1 MKKSFYTALYL
12 LFGTLIITSIVYLPS
27 TLEKK
32 EAERVHL
39 SDDVSAV
46 LPKMNKAVDYR
57 ATTNEGRQ
65 EFLFNMLKDPVS
77 QEIPRGIRS
86 RELNFGQ
93 ELAKELAPKA
103 KTISDMAWSEIG
115 PYDVG
120 GRTRGLAIDQRN
132 SNILLAGGASGGIW
146 KSTDGGKS
154 WTLKS
159 NPGENLGVT
168 DIVQHPNSPNTWYY
182 STGEYYS
189 STDARGGGGGTYYGS
204 GIYKSTDNGE
214 SWNVIAS
221 TEDSDNSFNSPFD
234 FISSIEINP
243 TTGSIFFT
251 SNAFGIFRTT
261 DDFNTYSLVL
271 GGVNEHRYADI
282 EITSTGKLYGIIS
295 SGFSSSEGNSSPG
308 VYVSTDDG
316 TNWQDI
322 TPEDFPTT
330 HYRSEIGVA
339 PSFED
344 LFYLLTDTGGGANG
358 LSFYLFVTSDLN
370 YVSAI
375 NRSENIPNFGGS
387 VGDLNPQGGYNLVC
401 VVSPENHNIVFIG
414 GTNLFRSKNGFG
426 SPVNSSNDPNIW
438 VGGYAYANNVSGYK
452 NHHPDQH
459 NLVFD
464 PNNPKR
470 AFSAQD
476 GGISVTS
483 DITTTPVS
491 WSLREDGYNVTQFY
505 TVSVHPDSDDK
516 RIIGGTQDNGSPYF
530 RYNTSGNHSASSD
543 VSSGDG
549 SFAYMGKNYFLTS
562 SQRGRAI
569 RYNYNST
576 GDPTN
581 WSYVSPSEANG
592 QLFIHPFAVDPTNEN
607 YVAYP
612 SGNHIFLNKEM
623 TTIARNTGEENMNG
637 WTRLR
642 HVSVGSGHTIT
653 ALSYSKNKPSTR
665 LYLGGSSDTEKP
677 KILRMDDMDDDSTF
691 TITVINGADEGS
703 YIHDIHVNPENGNE
717 LLVVLSNYEVESLF
731 HSSNGGD
738 TWSAVGGNLEGENG
752 PSFRAAAIAPT
763 DGGGSYYYAGTS
775 IGLYMTDDLN
785 GVDTEWIPTGL
796 QTMGAPIIADLD
808 YRESDDLLVAATHGR
823 GIFVGEV
830 PRKVSSEPDI
840 APISLDKK
848 IELIGNYPNPFN
860 PSTQIAFQLSVPARV
875 QLIVY
880 DIQGRK
886 IDELLSGNVL
896 SAGRHEQIFD
906 ANRLSS
912 GTYFY
917 RLQAFSLEGEMLIN
931 TTRTMSLVK

>member
-39 SDDVSAV
+39 PDDVSAV
-46 LPKMNKAVDYR
+46 LPKMNKAMDYR

-65 EFLFNMLKDPVS
+65 EYLFNMLKDPVS

-103 KTISDMAWSEIG
+103 KIISDMAWSEIG

-168 DIVQHPNSPNTWYY
+168 DIVQHPNSQNTWYY

-653 ALSYSKNKPSTR
+653 ALSYSKTKPSTR
-665 LYLGGSSDTEKP
+665 LYLGGSSGTEKP